1 MPKFHIGDVVK
12 LKSGGMPMTV
22 EGYTV
27 PFEGQVK
34 VAWFD
39 SEGKPQRGVYH
50 EETLDK
56 VEATYS

>member
-1 MPKFHIGDVVK
+1 MPKFHVGDVVK

-27 PFEGQVK
+27 PFVGQVK
-34 VAWFD
+34 VTWFD
-39 SEGKPQRGVYH
+39 SAGNPQRGVYH
-50 EETLDK
+50 EDTLDK